1 MSISQEE
8 LAIHD
13 HQVVCPQCLAVCR
26 YHDGALS
33 VRDTSEQPARRSPGR
48 STSIQEATR
57 YCHSCGKQLPRG
69 IKFCPYC
76 GADLMAPFIAT
87 QAEPAATATVGTVEP
102 QPAKKGKPA
111 TIEPQPKPATGQSG
125 NKVEDKLRTIPHRYN
140 RAGIHLHQ
148 NGTMPSKTF
157 KTVAYLVIALLLLLL
172 VGIIIAGNMIEPAA

>member
-1 MSISQEE
+1 MSISHEE

-57 YCHSCGKQLPRG
+57 YCHSCGKQ
-69 IKFCPYC
+69 F
-76 GADLMAPFIAT
+76 
-87 QAEPAATATVGTVEP
+87 AASATVGTVEP

-111 TIEPQPKPATGQSG
+111 TVESQPKPATGKSG